1 MQFDKLKNLVKK
13 RRKWLMYE
21 YNLVLYEC
29 NWYTYQGGDENV

>member
-1 MQFDKLKNLVKK
+1 MNIKNLVKK
-13 RRKWLMYE
+13 QRKWLMYK